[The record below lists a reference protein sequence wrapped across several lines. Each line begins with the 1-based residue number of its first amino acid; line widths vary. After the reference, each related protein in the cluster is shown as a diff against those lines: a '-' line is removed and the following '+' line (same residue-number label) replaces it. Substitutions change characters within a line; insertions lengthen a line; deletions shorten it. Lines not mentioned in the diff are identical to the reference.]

1 MPRSVDIVHQR
12 WPVLASAVVSFFA
25 VGVGFFSMPPLLPQ
39 LAVRFGLDNLMAGV
53 LMGSIAVPAIFLSLP
68 LGAGVDRWPPRAAG
82 ACGLALMALGG
93 ALCAGAAG
101 YPLLLLG
108 RVVFGIGG
116 LVINLLGA
124 RLLARVFAGR
134 ELSLAMAL
142 FLAAYPVSMI
152 ACFTL
157 QPLLES
163 ALGWRAALAPAPLL
177 ALLALPLHLAVV
189 SRGRP
194 AGAVAAAPS
203 GRWPVSGPLLAL
215 AAAWC
220 LFFAAYASLVTFA
233 PAWAGSGGL
242 LVVSTVAWV
251 SLAAS
256 PLAGVLLDRT
266 GGARWWAAG
275 GALALAATLALMSA
289 AAVPPLA
296 AMAAVGVVV
305 ALVPTAVYSLPGRL
319 VAADAVG
326 FAFGLITSFSNLGA
340 VLGPALAG
348 ALRDRTP
355 SWPVLWLVLA
365 ATAAA
370 AGACALAVRPA
381 RAASDTMSAR
391 PC

>member
-1 MPRSVDIVHQR
+1 MPRSVEVGRSR
-12 WPVLASAVVSFFA
+12 WLVLASAVASFFA

-39 LAVRFGLDNLMAGV
+39 LAARFAFDNLMAGV

-68 LGAGVDRWPPRAAG
+68 LGAGVDRWSPRAAG
-82 ACGLALMALGG
+82 AWGLALMAAGG
-93 ALCAGAAG
+93 ALCVVATGYATLLAGR
-101 YPLLLLG
+101 L
-108 RVVFGIGG
+108 VFGIGG

-124 RLLARVFAGR
+124 RLLARAFAGR

-157 QPLLES
+157 QPLLEG

-177 ALLALPLHLAVV
+177 ALLALPLHRAVT
-189 SRGRP
+189 SPERR
-194 AGAVAAAPS
+194 AAATGEGPT
-203 GRWPVSGPLLAL
+203 GRRPVTGPLLAL
-215 AAAWC
+215 AVAWC

-233 PAWAGSGGL
+233 PTWAGSDGL

-256 PLAGVLLDRT
+256 PLAGALIDRT
-266 GGARWWAAG
+266 GGARAWAAG
-275 GALALAATLALMSA
+275 GMLLLAATLAAMA
-289 AAVPPLA
+289 ASAVPQLA
-296 AMAAVGVVV
+296 AMAAVGAVM

-319 VAADAVG
+319 VAAEAVG

-348 ALRDRTP
+348 ALRDSTP
-355 SWPVLWLVLA
+355 SWPALWLALA
-365 ATAAA
+365 AVAAVA
-370 AGACALAVRPA
+370 AVAALAVRPS
-381 RAASDTMSAR
+381 RSA
-391 PC
+391 